1 VTIEIKV
8 NDKNAD
14 IILSILNNLKEGLID
29 KLIIKEIEKDFEE
42 VKKELRY
49 LKENNKKP
57 QKLEE
62 FLDEI

>member
-1 VTIEIKV
+1 MTIEIKV